1 MQKNLRGGVMSIYNP
16 APGWLI
22 VAIFIALIIY
32 LPCTVAYGSPKP
44 ASLKV
49 TGKVTNEKGEPLAG
63 ATIAEKGTR
72 AATSTLNDGTF
83 TITVGNDKAV
93 LQVSF
98 VGFETKEIT
107 VTNAANN
114 LLIQLAPVTTS
125 MDSVIVVAYGTQR
138 KISST
143 AAISSVKGEELAE
156 SPVANF
162 SNAIAGK
169 LAGVSIRPNGGQP
182 GYDNPDIHIRGIATT
197 GSNTPLIVVDGVI
210 RYNINEI
217 DPQSI
222 ATFTVL
228 KDAAA
233 VASYGLGG
241 ANGVIVITTKR
252 GQSGA
257 PVLSFN
263 AYYGDQQPTYVPNVL
278 SAQDYMR
285 LRNEA
290 YLNDNPGSTQIP
302 FSEDMINNYINL
314 NKQDPDKNPIS
325 NAVRDVISTHA
336 PMQQANLQITGG
348 NKDVKYY
355 AGLGYTNQKG
365 MFDPVGYTRYTYNIN
380 LDVNATP
387 TTTVSL
393 TLNGSAQT
401 TKNVD
406 AASSTTTLFRSVYKF
421 IPIANLYYSNG
432 LWGEFA
438 GNAPI
443 GVLSSGGY
451 FRENKNVVLSTV
463 SIEQKLPFIKGLSI
477 KGTFS
482 YDPFNYL
489 QKGWHRP
496 FYYYS
501 QDVSTT
507 PYSYTK
513 QISTQEGGAA
523 TYTWLNETYYQNNSF
538 TYQAYLNYHNNFGKH
553 EITGLVVAEEKNNKQ
568 LNFGAVRNNFA
579 INIDELSLGSSNKPD
594 FDNSGTSSTGSQ
606 VGYVYR
612 LSYNYDNRFLFE
624 GSGRYDGH
632 YYFAPGK
639 QWGYFPAFS
648 AGWVLSN
655 EKFMDKVKFLD
666 YLKLRGSWGK
676 SGNLA
681 GTAFQYL
688 NGYTLYGNAY
698 AFGNGA
704 LVQGSYLPQEANP
717 NITWEISNKT
727 DIGFEA
733 TLWKGLLKLEA
744 DYFLERRTGML
755 LPPAITVP
763 QEYGLNL
770 SDENAGIMKNHGFE
784 ITAGSQYQFKN
795 GLKLGLSGNFSYARN
810 TMVQVFESQVTK
822 NDPRRARTG
831 RPLNTVFGYHSLGL
845 FSQADD
851 KNKDGIIDAA
861 DGYTVA
867 QFGTLHPG
875 DIKYADVSGPNGT
888 PDGKIDSYDET
899 VIGNPTY
906 PAISYGFTGTAA
918 WHGLQLELFFQGSA
932 LASFDVRGFN
942 TIPFNNNNSNAGY
955 EYYNNRWT
963 PDNQN
968 AKYPRANQSPYAN
981 NNQASDF
988 WIVNTGYLRLKTAT
1002 LSYAIPG
1009 KLSHKMGMKGLRFY
1023 VTGQN
1028 VFTVSNLKFMDPEV
1042 GYTNGETAY
1051 PTQKV
1056 YIFGLNATF

>member
-1 MQKNLRGGVMSIYNP
+1 MKKIGRGLSLGRLRLALTWFLFFCVALPAISFIPQPAFASPHIY
-16 APGWLI
+16 A
-22 VAIFIALIIY
+22 
-32 LPCTVAYGSPKP
+32 
-44 ASLKV
+44 LKV
-49 TGKVTNEKGEPLAG
+49 SGKIVNEKGEPLPG
-63 ATIAEKGTR
+63 ATISEKSTKN
-72 AATSTLNDGTF
+72 ATSSLDDGSF
-83 TITVGNDKAV
+83 SLTVANEKAV

-98 VGFETKEIT
+98 VGFEIRDIDIT
-107 VTNAANN
+107 SASSN
-114 LLIQLAPVTTS
+114 LLIQLTPLANS
-125 MDSVIVVAYGTQR
+125 MDAVIVVGYGTQK

-143 AAISSVKGEELAE
+143 AAISTVKGDELAQ

-169 LAGVSIRPNGGQP
+169 LAGVSMRPNGGQP

-197 GSNTPLIVVDGVI
+197 GNNGPLIVVDGII
-210 RYNINEI
+210 RNNINEI
-217 DPQSI
+217 DPASI
-222 ATFTVL
+222 ASVSVL

-233 VASYGLGG
+233 VALYGLGG
-241 ANGVIVITTKR
+241 ANGVILITTKR
-252 GQSGA
+252 GQTGT
-257 PVLSFN
+257 PTLSLN
-263 AYYGDQQPTYVPNVL
+263 AFYGDQQPTYVPKVL

-290 YLNDNPGSTQIP
+290 YLNENPGSSQIP
-302 FSEDMINNYINL
+302 FATDLINDYIKL
-314 NKQDPDKNPIS
+314 NKQDPDKYPIS
-325 NAVRDVISTHA
+325 DAVGKVIKTHA
-336 PMQQANLQITGG
+336 PMQQADLQISGG
-348 NKDVKYY
+348 TKDVKYY

-365 MFDPVGYTRYTYNIN
+365 MFDPVGYTRYTYTIN

-387 TTTVSL
+387 TTSISL

-406 AASSTTTLFRSVYKF
+406 AASSTTTLFRSTYKF

-443 GVLSSGGY
+443 GVLTSGGY
-451 FRENKNVVLSTV
+451 FRENKNVILSTIA
-463 SIEQKLPFIKGLSI
+463 IEQKLPFIKGLSI

-501 QDVSTT
+501 QDLSTT
-507 PYSYTK
+507 PYTYTK
-513 QISTQEGGAA
+513 QISSQEGGAA
-523 TYTWLNETYYQNNSF
+523 TYTWLNQTYYQNNSF
-538 TYQAYLNYHNNFGKH
+538 TYQAYLNYHNTFGKH
-553 EITGLVVAEEKNNKQ
+553 DITGLVVAEEKNNKQ

-579 INIDELSLGSSNKPD
+579 INLDELSLGSSNKPD
-594 FDNSGTSSTGSQ
+594 FDNSGSSSTGSQ
-606 VGYVYR
+606 IGYVYR
-612 LSYNYDNRFLFE
+612 LSYSYDNKYLLE

-632 YYFAPGK
+632 YYFAPGRR
-639 QWGYFPAFS
+639 WGYFPAFS

-655 EKFMDKVKFLD
+655 EKFLDKIKGLD
-666 YLKLRGSWGK
+666 YLKIRGSWGK

-681 GTAFQYL
+681 GSAFQYL

-717 NITWEISNKT
+717 NITWEVSNKT

-733 TLWKGLLKLEA
+733 TLWKGLLRIEA
-744 DYFLERRTGML
+744 DYFMEKRTGML

-784 ITAGSQYQFKN
+784 IVAGSQYQFSN
-795 GLKLGLSGNFSYARN
+795 GLKIGLNGNFSYARN
-810 TMVQVFESQVTK
+810 KMVQVFETAVTR
-822 NDPRRARTG
+822 NDPKRSRTG
-831 RPLNTVFGYHSLGL
+831 RALNTLFGYHALGL
-845 FSQADD
+845 FSTNDD
-851 KNKDGIIDAA
+851 KNKDGIIDAN
-861 DGYTVA
+861 DGYNVA
-867 QFGTLHPG
+867 QFGALHPG
-875 DIKYADVSGPNGT
+875 DIKYADLSGPNGT

-906 PAISYGFTGTAA
+906 PAISYGFTATAS
-918 WHGLQLELFFQGSA
+918 WKGFDVQLFFQGAA

-963 PDNQN
+963 PDHEN
-968 AKYPRANQSPYAN
+968 AKYPRANQSPNSN
-981 NNQASDF
+981 NTQGSDF
-988 WIVNTGYLRLKTAT
+988 WIVNTGYLRLKTAVLGYT
-1002 LSYAIPG
+1002 VPV
-1009 KLSHKMGMKGLRFY
+1009 KLTRKWGMKNLRFY
-1023 VTGQN
+1023 VSGQN
-1028 VFTVSNLKFMDPEV
+1028 VFTVSNLKFLDPEV

-1056 YIFGLNATF
+1056 YTFGLSASF